1 MIRLINPMGGST
13 WVHESRLDEYLGKGF
28 SIPSP
33 PPGMPAPAKQPAAR
47 KKSTA
52 KK

>member
-1 MIRLINPMGGST
+1 MIRLNNPLGGYT
-13 WVHESRLDEYLGKGF
+13 WVHESRLDEYLGQGF
-28 SIPSP
+28 SLPTP
-33 PPGMPAPAKQPAAR
+33 PQGMPAPAKQQAAK

>member
-1 MIRLINPMGGST
+1 MILVENPLGGRS

-28 SIPSP
+28 NLPSP
-33 PPGMPAPAKQPAAR
+33 PPGMPAPAEKPAA
-47 KKSTA
+47 KKRST